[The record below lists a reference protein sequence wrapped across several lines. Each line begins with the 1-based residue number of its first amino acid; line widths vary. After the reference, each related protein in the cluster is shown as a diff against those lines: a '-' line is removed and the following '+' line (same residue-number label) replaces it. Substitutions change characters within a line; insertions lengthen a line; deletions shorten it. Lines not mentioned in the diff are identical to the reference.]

1 MLEFIGD
8 FINGIWILVK
18 CIFYVIIIGTLRGVA
33 TYMYHKGKKERAQNR
48 R

>member
-1 MLEFIGD
+1 MFEFIGD
-8 FINGIWILVK
+8 FINGILILIK
-18 CIFYVIIIGTLRGVA
+18 AIFYVIIIGILRGVA